1 MGFDYNR
8 MLHKYEYM
16 PIAVDMGLMYRANFR
31 VMVSWGINVPRGVR
45 ERTDRTSICR
55 R

>member
-16 PIAVDMGLMYRANFR
+16 PIVVDMCLMYRANFR
-31 VMVSWGINVPRGVR
+31 VMVSWGINVFRGVR
-45 ERTDRTSICR
+45 ESTGRTSIGR